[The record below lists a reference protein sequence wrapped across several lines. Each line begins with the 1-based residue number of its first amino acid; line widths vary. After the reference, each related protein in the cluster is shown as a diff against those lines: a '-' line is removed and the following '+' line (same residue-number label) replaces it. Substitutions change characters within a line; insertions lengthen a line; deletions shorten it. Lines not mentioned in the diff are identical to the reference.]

1 MQRFLK
7 ASLVAL
13 SALSLAEFRLAAQVK
28 RQDPV
33 QWTLTL
39 EPATVAPGAKAV
51 AKFKATIE
59 DGWHLYSPTTGPG
72 PIPTEIKLQANAAIA
87 EDYKLYQ
94 PIPARKFDPNF
105 NSDSLTFEH
114 GAEFWF
120 LIDIPATTKPG
131 GTELT
136 AGVRYQV
143 CSDRLCLRPVKKS
156 ATATLAIGPGAKVAA
171 PQLPAGYT
179 EVPLIPLA
187 ISSTTPPAP
196 APTSTEAAAAPAG
209 TTPIRTAGEG
219 GIVQFLLVAFG
230 FGLAAIFTPCVFPMI
245 PITMSYF
252 VNTTGH
258 PLKQAIAFCAG
269 IVVLFTGL
277 GFATTAL
284 LGPFGVVQLGSNPWV
299 NSFIALIFVAFG
311 LSLLGAYE
319 ITMPSGLLTKLDGAS
334 QGGGFIGTVLM
345 GLTFA
350 LTSFACVGPF
360 MGTLLAASVQGDKLQ
375 PVMGMAT
382 FAAGLASPFF
392 FLALF
397 PGYIKKMPRSGGWL
411 TRVKVVMGFVVMAAA
426 VKYLSNVDQV
436 LHAGWISRER
446 FLAAWIVFLAMPGLY
461 LLGLLR
467 MEGIKHDEHVGVGR
481 ALSAAGFLILSF
493 SLVPG
498 MFGGNLGEVEA
509 YLPAATAS
517 IFGGAGGQGQAA
529 KLAWMKDDYRGALA
543 KAKAEGKN
551 VLVNFTGY
559 ACTNCKWMKANMFP
573 KAAIHDRLEKFVLV
587 DLYTDGTDTASLEN
601 QKLQEDKF
609 QTVAIPHYAIVR
621 PGAEGEAETIVAGF
635 EGLTK
640 DENEFVKFLNQGLS
654 SAANHG
660 GDDPGKRDQEK
671 PAAASIAPETPRTQ
685 IAQSHAPA
693 RAASE

>member
-1 MQRFLK
+1 M
-7 ASLVAL
+7 
-13 SALSLAEFRLAAQVK
+13 RLAATTTLLIVGLAVSSQAQVK

-33 QWTLTL
+33 QWTLTVA
-39 EPATVAPGAKAV
+39 PATVAPGAKAA
-51 AKFKATIE
+51 AKFKAAIE

-72 PIPTEIKLQANAAIA
+72 PIPTQIKLLPNAAVS
-87 EDYKLYQ
+87 EDARLYQ
-94 PIPARKFDPNF
+94 PKPDRKFDPNF

-114 GAEFWF
+114 EAEFWF
-120 LIDIPATTKPG
+120 FVDVPANTKAG
-131 GTELT
+131 ETELT
-136 AGVRYQV
+136 AEVRYQV
-143 CSDRLCLRPVKKS
+143 CSDRVCLRPVKKTV
-156 ATATLAIGPGAKVAA
+156 TARLAINLTAKAA
-171 PQLPAGYT
+171 PPTLPAGYT
-179 EVPLIPLA
+179 EVPSIPLPM
-187 ISSTTPPAP
+187 TTAAP
-196 APTSTEAAAAPAG
+196 APVPTAAPAA
-209 TTPIRTAGEG
+209 PIKRTVKDG
-219 GIVQFLLVAFG
+219 GLAQFLLVAFG

-252 VNTTGH
+252 VNAAGH

-299 NSFIALIFVAFG
+299 NAFIALIFFAFG

-319 ITMPSGLLTKLDGAS
+319 ITMPSGLLTRLDGAS
-334 QGGGFIGTVLM
+334 QGGGFVGTVLM

-411 TRVKVVMGFVVMAAA
+411 TRVKIVMGFVVLAAA
-426 VKYLSNVDQV
+426 VKYLSNVDLV
-436 LHAGWISRER
+436 LHGGWISRER
-446 FLAAWIVFLAMPGLY
+446 FLAAWVVLLAMPGLY

-481 ALSAAGFLILSF
+481 ALAAAAFLIFSV

-498 MFGGNLGEVEA
+498 MFGANLGEIEA

-517 IFGGAGGQGQAA
+517 LFGGGGESAA

-543 KAKAEGKN
+543 KAQAEGKN

-573 KAAIHDRLEKFVLV
+573 KAAIHGRLQKFVLV
-587 DLYTDGTDTASLEN
+587 DLYTDGTDAASIEN
-601 QKLQEDKF
+601 QQLQETKF

-621 PGAEGEAETIVAGF
+621 PDETVVAGF

-640 DENEFVKFLNQGLS
+640 DEAEFVAFLNRGLPAGAPVADAIAPDTLRPQTAPLLAS
-654 SAANHG
+654 LPAAN
-660 GDDPGKRDQEK
+660 
-671 PAAASIAPETPRTQ
+671 
-685 IAQSHAPA
+685 
-693 RAASE
+693 